1 MLLVMKKLLYSL
13 VFAVILGVGVM
24 CGRAYAGG
32 DGKLSAGQHMVGAGF
47 GLKITILPQGS
58 LIYDYV
64 VMSDLF
70 KRRIASWTIG
80 GYFGMRGLTSYH
92 FNVRTALRFQLTRS
106 FEMYVNLQSGLGL
119 FLMKQTVYPTENLS
133 SAYGGSYYGGG
144 TLKPVEPETKTE
156 VIPYFDIDYAIGMRY
171 SFTPHWGMYCEMS
184 PGFPLPNF
192 CLPYLSLGV
201 AYRI

>member
-1 MLLVMKKLLYSL
+1 
-13 VFAVILGVGVM
+13 
-24 CGRAYAGG
+24 
-32 DGKLSAGQHMVGAGF
+32 MVGAGF

-70 KRRIASWTIG
+70 KHKNASWTIG

-144 TLKPVEPETKTE
+144 TLKPVEPETKT
-156 VIPYFDIDYAIGMRY
+156 VVTPYFDIDYAIGMRY

-184 PGFPLPNF
+184 PGFPLPYF